1 MPETLRLI
9 RLWRAVGVALILLV
23 IYQSLN
29 HDPIEVTVVEGNMGG
44 HLIAYGTL
52 MLWFSQMHASTRG
65 RVLCAAGFALMGLGL
80 EFAQGMTDYRTFDLS
95 DAAANACGVA
105 LGWLLAPP
113 RLPNF
118 LVATEGILVQRHDS

>member
-9 RLWRAVGVALILLV
+9 NLWRTIGAGLVLLV

-29 HDPIEVTVVEGNMGG
+29 HHPIDVTVVEGNVLG

-52 MLWFSQMHASTRG
+52 MLWFSQLQMSLRG
-65 RVLCAAGFALMGLGL
+65 RIVCAAAFVLMGLGL
-80 EFAQGMTDYRTFDLS
+80 EFAQGMTDYRTYDPFD
-95 DAAANACGVA
+95 AIANSCGVA

-118 LVATEGILVQRHDS
+118 LRVTERLLAR